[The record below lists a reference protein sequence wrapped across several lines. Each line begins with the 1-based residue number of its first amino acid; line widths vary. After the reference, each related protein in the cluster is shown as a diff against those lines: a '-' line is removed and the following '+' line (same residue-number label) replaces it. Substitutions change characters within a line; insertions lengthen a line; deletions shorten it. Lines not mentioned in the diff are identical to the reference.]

1 MTFDFVIKG
10 PVMPLFKACNLG
22 TPTFAP
28 GLGTARKADHLQR
41 PHTRP
46 ALRHRLAPALVKAAF
61 LSAHSPCGK
70 ATNIQGRRNKR
81 QKQERKGP
89 PQPARKTN
97 APGDDEKGQDKAA
110 LREGTSGPA
119 NGPLSGQKEGASR
132 RPGRPEGGRRRGPR
146 AQVGLSQKAEENAPG
161 NRKSLGWRRPTL
173 GVGQG
178 CDTNGRH
185 AAGQHWDS
193 QDAPRVAWD
202 RRAPHPGHLSKEGPG
217 HCRPARRPRFLNKK
231 SDCS

>member
-1 MTFDFVIKG
+1 MTFSRSSRLWPFRPEQERAAQPSPTKIHPLNQAKRRRKPSSFMTFNFVIKG

-110 LREGTSGPA
+110 RRGDVRPRKRPA
-119 NGPLSGQKEGASR
+119 L
-132 RPGRPEGGRRRGPR
+132 RPEGRS
-146 AQVGLSQKAEENAPG
+146 LSPPG
-161 NRKSLGWRRPTL
+161 E
-173 GVGQG
+173 
-178 CDTNGRH
+178 
-185 AAGQHWDS
+185 A
-193 QDAPRVAWD
+193 
-202 RRAPHPGHLSKEGPG
+202 
-217 HCRPARRPRFLNKK
+217 
-231 SDCS
+231 

>member
-1 MTFDFVIKG
+1 MTFDFIIKG

-110 LREGTSGPA
+110 RRGDVRPRKRPA
-119 NGPLSGQKEGASR
+119 L
-132 RPGRPEGGRRRGPR
+132 RPEGRS
-146 AQVGLSQKAEENAPG
+146 LSPPG
-161 NRKSLGWRRPTL
+161 E
-173 GVGQG
+173 
-178 CDTNGRH
+178 
-185 AAGQHWDS
+185 A
-193 QDAPRVAWD
+193 
-202 RRAPHPGHLSKEGPG
+202 
-217 HCRPARRPRFLNKK
+217 
-231 SDCS
+231 

>member
-1 MTFDFVIKG
+1 MPRALARHARLITCNGHTHGQPCDTDYHLLSSRQPFFQHIHHVEKPQTSRAGETKG
-10 PVMPLFKACNLG
+10 
-22 TPTFAP
+22 
-28 GLGTARKADHLQR
+28 
-41 PHTRP
+41 
-46 ALRHRLAPALVKAAF
+46 
-61 LSAHSPCGK
+61 
-70 ATNIQGRRNKR
+70 RN
-81 QKQERKGP
+81 RKGKDRHS
-89 PQPARKTN
+89 QRGKQT
-97 APGDDEKGQDKAA
+97 
-110 LREGTSGPA
+110 LRAMTKRAKIRRHAEGTSGPA

-185 AAGQHWDS
+185 AAGRHWDS

-217 HCRPARRPRFLNKK
+217 HPARRPRFLNKK